1 MLHVFF
7 FFKYPTVH
15 NPCKVRI
22 HMLHLKCF
30 GEPLLIRPH
39 SWLENM
45 QTETERPWSF
55 MATSWWGDRQI

>member
-1 MLHVFF
+1 
-7 FFKYPTVH
+7 
-15 NPCKVRI
+15 
-22 HMLHLKCF
+22 MLHLKCF

>member
-1 MLHVFF
+1 
-7 FFKYPTVH
+7 
-15 NPCKVRI
+15 
-22 HMLHLKCF
+22 MLHLKCF

-55 MATSWWGDRQI
+55 VYLTDMMHKK